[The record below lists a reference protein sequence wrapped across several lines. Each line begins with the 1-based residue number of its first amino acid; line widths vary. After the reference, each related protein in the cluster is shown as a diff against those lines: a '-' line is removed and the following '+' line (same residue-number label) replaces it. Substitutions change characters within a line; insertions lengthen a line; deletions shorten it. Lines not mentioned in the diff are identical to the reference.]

1 MMNLKLY
8 IILHQIKKKVDKHAS
23 YKQKY
28 KVIPIYIKLGNFV
41 LYKNETL
48 TILKSTAKH
57 THIFRHSDRYEYILP
72 TAALKLKLEA
82 Y

>member
-1 MMNLKLY
+1 MLVTNK
-8 IILHQIKKKVDKHAS
+8 
-23 YKQKY
+23 KY

-57 THIFRHSDRYEYILP
+57 TRISRHSDQCEYILP
-72 TAALKLKLEA
+72 TAALKLTLEA

>member
-1 MMNLKLY
+1 MLVTNK
-8 IILHQIKKKVDKHAS
+8 
-23 YKQKY
+23 KY
-28 KVIPIYIKLGNFV
+28 KVIPIYSESGNFV

-57 THIFRHSDRYEYILP
+57 TRIFRHSDRCECILP
-72 TAALKLKLEA
+72 TAALKLTLEA

>member
-1 MMNLKLY
+1 MLVTNK
-8 IILHQIKKKVDKHAS
+8 
-23 YKQKY
+23 KY

-48 TILKSTAKH
+48 TILKSTVKN
-57 THIFRHSDRYEYILP
+57 TRIFRHSDRCEYILP
-72 TAALKLKLEA
+72 TAALKLTLEA